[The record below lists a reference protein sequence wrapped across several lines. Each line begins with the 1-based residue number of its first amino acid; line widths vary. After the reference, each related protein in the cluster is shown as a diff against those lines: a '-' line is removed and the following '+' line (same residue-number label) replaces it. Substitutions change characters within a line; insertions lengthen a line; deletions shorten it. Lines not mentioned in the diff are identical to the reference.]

1 MKNPENRE
9 LMAELYR
16 IMERHEVPPA
26 DKTQYPEYFD
36 AALTDVQVFYRR
48 WWQEKQNPFAHRL
61 AHALYAAFSD
71 QCKSDS

>member
-1 MKNPENRE
+1 MQNPENRE

-26 DKTQYPEYFD
+26 DKGQYTAYFT
-36 AALTDVQVFYRR
+36 ALMADVQVFYRK
-48 WWQEKQNPFAHRL
+48 WWQEKHNPFGHHL

-71 QCKSDS
+71 MCKEN